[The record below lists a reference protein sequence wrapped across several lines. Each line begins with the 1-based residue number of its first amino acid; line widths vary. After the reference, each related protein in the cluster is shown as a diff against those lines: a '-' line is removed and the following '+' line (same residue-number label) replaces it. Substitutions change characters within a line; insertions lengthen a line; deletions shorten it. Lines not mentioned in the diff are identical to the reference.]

1 MPGSCAGCA
10 GTVNAPSSS
19 VGKASTGRWKAWH
32 WVIGPRACGRTGPSA
47 RRQRCCSPPMAGHVR
62 ALCAGAGPRAARF
75 VVEQYWPATNQ
86 DNGVLVQ
93 GGQACH
99 WQLQLRRTGV
109 RDLRRGELLLH
120 ADRDQRL
127 PLGQFTVFLER
138 P

>member
-1 MPGSCAGCA
+1 M
-10 GTVNAPSSS
+10 
-19 VGKASTGRWKAWH
+19 KH
-32 WVIGPRACGRTGPSA
+32 
-47 RRQRCCSPPMAGHVR
+47 RQRGFTLLEVSVALGIAAVLAVITSQVLRQRLAVQETVQQHR
-62 ALCAGAGPRAARF
+62 LGLLCARELQARF